1 MKFSWNMNYFSIKK
15 EFSKCSAISC
25 DTIFKTHV
33 LKLISSKL
41 RKVSAEIHPGGCIF
55 LYFDIYC
62 VFIATMTS
70 QSKNTRS
77 TAFMNEMFA
86 VDRGRSRSTGI
97 YENGQFVSKK
107 WFQLNFIN
115 LYFISVGFDVWYHLY
130 STILKDFNL
139 FRHDVNFIWYDFR
152 SIRYDH
158 INLFPYIIL
167 ISVAIDTCKM
177 HIPVQIFRC
186 LDNRHF
192 FSCDILWLLN
202 YC

>member
-1 MKFSWNMNYFSIKK
+1 MNYFSINK

-130 STILKDFNL
+130 IARFW
-139 FRHDVNFIWYDFR
+139 RI
-152 SIRYDH
+152 SICFDMTS
-158 INLFPYIIL
+158 ISFDM
-167 ISVAIDTCKM
+167 ISVRFDMITSICF
-177 HIPVQIFRC
+177 HI
-186 LDNRHF
+186 
-192 FSCDILWLLN
+192 
-202 YC
+202 